1 MRGCL
6 FVTKKLIAAAL
17 ILCQVLLFGC
27 AGRTVTVVEGQSS
40 YHEKGVTI
48 TNKGNYFNVVL
59 DYTSGLTNREMGAA
73 YARGILKVVPNFE
86 SLVDSYISEINNDI
100 EYRNNMYNKDGLVTQ
115 IDKRYMDEI
124 EGMASVLSKDY
135 KNQRN
140 DNKISKDEL
149 YLYNL
154 IADIGQ
160 GTQCSFVSV
169 YGSRSATGST
179 IAGRN
184 LEWFG
189 GQYNQISQIQAVI
202 TFIYPQKKICSIGY
216 LGYMGILT
224 GINDSKNFA
233 AILLAP
239 TGEAYNSQG
248 KRSFPLDLR
257 TALETYD
264 TIEEIADYMKDS
276 KKYYANN
283 HIIALSDPDKS
294 IILENNISGFGPHG
308 SRVKRAIR
316 TADSRLNDGVTWGI
330 SDAIGSVNSF
340 LLYGNYDNHT
350 HEQHNNKRW
359 ENMKKQLLAGGD
371 KVTPEELKSV
381 ITYDNGSPGAAIESG
396 DIYNRETTQMVL
408 FQPKTM
414 SLEVYFR
421 PKTSERNPDTPI
433 FVKVPV
439 FENN

>member
-1 MRGCL
+1 M
-6 FVTKKLIAAAL
+6 TKKLIAAAL
-17 ILCQVLLFGC
+17 ILCQVLLFGY

-202 TFIYPQKKICSIGY
+202 TFIYPKRR
-216 LGYMGILT
+216 
-224 GINDSKNFA
+224 FA
-233 AILLAP
+233 RLAIL
-239 TGEAYNSQG
+239 
-248 KRSFPLDLR
+248 D
-257 TALETYD
+257 
-264 TIEEIADYMKDS
+264 IW
-276 KKYYANN
+276 
-283 HIIALSDPDKS
+283 
-294 IILENNISGFGPHG
+294 GF
-308 SRVKRAIR
+308 
-316 TADSRLNDGVTWGI
+316 
-330 SDAIGSVNSF
+330 
-340 LLYGNYDNHT
+340 
-350 HEQHNNKRW
+350 
-359 ENMKKQLLAGGD
+359 
-371 KVTPEELKSV
+371 
-381 ITYDNGSPGAAIESG
+381 
-396 DIYNRETTQMVL
+396 
-408 FQPKTM
+408 
-414 SLEVYFR
+414 
-421 PKTSERNPDTPI
+421 
-433 FVKVPV
+433 
-439 FENN
+439 